1 MTQGLT
7 LGYFCILI
15 FKIWIWSGENEHED
29 APGFYWSSTG
39 WDLGCTAPQP
49 PEAWPL
55 SLAGAPA
62 QGGSHVLSVFV
73 PLSVIVSVF
82 DCVFAFMISCG
93 LSLFNP
99 HVAIDLK
106 KNSAHFSRRISHG
119 LNFHGF
125 QFPRRGELWG
135 FNSWKDLSFNMERK
149 RPRLMGHYV

>member
-1 MTQGLT
+1 M
-7 LGYFCILI
+7 
-15 FKIWIWSGENEHED
+15 
-29 APGFYWSSTG
+29 
-39 WDLGCTAPQP
+39 GCTAPQP

-73 PLSVIVSVF
+73 PLSVIVSLF

-106 KNSAHFSRRISHG
+106 KTRRISPE
-119 LNFHGF
+119 GF
-125 QFPRRGELWG
+125 LMAWI
-135 FNSWKDLSFNMERK
+135 SMDSSFQEGGNCEALTAGRT
-149 RPRLMGHYV
+149 

>member
-1 MTQGLT
+1 M
-7 LGYFCILI
+7 
-15 FKIWIWSGENEHED
+15 
-29 APGFYWSSTG
+29 
-39 WDLGCTAPQP
+39 GCTAPQP

-73 PLSVIVSVF
+73 PVSVIVSVF

-106 KNSAHFSRRISHG
+106 KLDAFLQKDFSWP
-119 LNFHGF
+119 GF
-125 QFPRRGELWG
+125 PWIPVSKKGG
-135 FNSWKDLSFNMERK
+135 VV
-149 RPRLMGHYV
+149 RL